1 MSNMLE
7 VIQKYQDKHG
17 YPPNECELTR
27 LTGYSRTT
35 VRIKLKKL
43 DEVKAKQATKRLKL
57 RSKPSKAQKRPSV
70 RILKDKLWNEVKRI
84 TRNRFPPYCYTCG
97 VPVEGKNDQSGHGKP
112 MGALPLRYKYD
123 IRNIRRQ
130 CMICNIHR
138 GGCQDIFMAKL
149 EQEEEG
155 LQFLNEACYLDVDSN
170 AWRIRQDT
178 PQLGGKDA
186 TIFIE
191 KLLEQYKNSYL

>member
-1 MSNMLE
+1 MKRSGFANKPRKPLKRTP
-7 VIQKYQDKHG
+7 IKRSSIAPKGKNATQKPRK
-17 YPPNECELTR
+17 
-27 LTGYSRTT
+27 
-35 VRIKLKKL
+35 
-43 DEVKAKQATKRLKL
+43 VK
-57 RSKPSKAQKRPSV
+57 KRPSV

-84 TRNRFPPYCYTCG
+84 TRTRWGSTCYTCNAQNL
-97 VPVEGKNDQSGHGKP
+97 EGSNLQSGHGKP
-112 MGALPLRYKYD
+112 MGALPLRFKYD
-123 IRNIRRQ
+123 IRNIRPQ
-130 CMICNIHR
+130 CMVCNIHR
-138 GGCQDIFMAKL
+138 GGMQDIFIAKL
-149 EQEEEG
+149 EQEPEG